1 MTDCTI
7 LATVLFLNSRFEVLM
22 TISSK
27 LQFLS
32 IKNVPR
38 LFWRSPKALTIR
50 PPFLSLIVLIF
61 GLVLFGLG
69 EALLIAAGVGVSPWT
84 TLAEG
89 ISLLTG
95 WTVGVAT
102 FIISFAVLLTWIP
115 LRQVPG
121 VGTIANAFIVALML
135 DVSLFYL
142 PKPDLLILQ
151 ILQSL
156 IGVLI
161 VGFGAAIYLSA
172 NLGPGPRDGL
182 MTGLTRITNFPISLV
197 RSTIEILVVASGW
210 MLGGTVGVGTVLFAF
225 LVGPSIS
232 AGCFI
237 LQHLVP
243 PQKN

>member
-1 MTDCTI
+1 M
-7 LATVLFLNSRFEVLM
+7 S
-22 TISSK
+22 ISSK

-32 IKNVPR
+32 IKQVPK
-38 LFWRSPKALTIR
+38 LIWRSPKALTFQ
-50 PPFLSLIVLIF
+50 PPVISLLVLAF

-69 EALLIAAGVGVSPWT
+69 EALLLAAGAGVSPWT

-89 ISLLTG
+89 ISILTG
-95 WTVGVAT
+95 WTIGFAT
-102 FIISFAVLLTWIP
+102 FIISIAVLLTWIP
-115 LRQVPG
+115 LRQMPG
-121 VGTIANAFIVALML
+121 LGTIANAFIVALML
-135 DVSLFYL
+135 DISLPYL
-142 PKPDLLILQ
+142 PKPDLYIFQ

-182 MTGLTRITNFPISLV
+182 MTGLTSLTNLPISLV
-197 RSTIEILVVASGW
+197 RSTIEILVVVSGW

-232 AGCFI
+232 AGCFM
-237 LQHLVP
+237 LYHLAP
-243 PQKN
+243 PQKSQE

>member
-1 MTDCTI
+1 M
-7 LATVLFLNSRFEVLM
+7 S
-22 TISSK
+22 ISSK

-32 IKNVPR
+32 IKQVPK
-38 LFWRSPKALTIR
+38 LIWRSPKALTFQ
-50 PPFLSLIVLIF
+50 PPVISLLVLAF

-69 EALLIAAGVGVSPWT
+69 EALLLAAGAGVSPWT

-89 ISLLTG
+89 ISILTG
-95 WTVGVAT
+95 WTIGFAT
-102 FIISFAVLLTWIP
+102 FIISIAVLLTWIP

-121 VGTIANAFIVALML
+121 LGTIANAFIVALML
-135 DVSLFYL
+135 DISLPYL
-142 PKPDLLILQ
+142 PKPDLYMFQ

-182 MTGLTRITNFPISLV
+182 MTGLTRLTNLPISLV
-197 RSTIEILVVASGW
+197 RSTIEILVVVSGW

-232 AGCFI
+232 AGCFM
-237 LQHLVP
+237 LHYLVP
-243 PQKN
+243 PQKSQE

>member
-1 MTDCTI
+1 MSI
-7 LATVLFLNSRFEVLM
+7 F
-22 TISSK
+22 SK
-27 LQFLS
+27 LRFLS
-32 IKNVPR
+32 IRHVPK
-38 LFWRSPKALTIR
+38 LIWRSQKALTFQ
-50 PPFLSLIVLIF
+50 PPIISLLVLIF

-69 EALLIAAGVGVSPWT
+69 EALLLAAGAGVSPWT

-89 ISLLTG
+89 ISILTG
-95 WTVGVAT
+95 WTIGFAT
-102 FIISFAVLLTWIP
+102 FIISIAVLLTWIP

-121 VGTIANAFIVALML
+121 LGTIANAFIVALML
-135 DVSLFYL
+135 DISLPYL
-142 PKPDLLILQ
+142 PKPDLYIFQ

-182 MTGLTRITNFPISLV
+182 MTGLTSLTNLPISLV

-210 MLGGTVGVGTVLFAF
+210 MLGGTVGVGTLLFAF

-232 AGCFI
+232 AGCSM
-237 LQHLVP
+237 LHHLVP
-243 PQKN
+243 PQQSQE

>member
-1 MTDCTI
+1 M
-7 LATVLFLNSRFEVLM
+7 S
-22 TISSK
+22 ISSK

-32 IKNVPR
+32 IKQVPK
-38 LFWRSPKALTIR
+38 LIWRSPKALTFQ
-50 PPFLSLIVLIF
+50 PPAISLLVLAF

-69 EALLIAAGVGVSPWT
+69 EALLLAAGAGVSPWT

-89 ISLLTG
+89 ISILTG
-95 WTVGVAT
+95 WTIGFAT
-102 FIISFAVLLTWIP
+102 FIISIAVLLTWVP

-121 VGTIANAFIVALML
+121 LGTIANAFIVALML
-135 DVSLFYL
+135 DISLPYL
-142 PKPDLLILQ
+142 PKPDLYIFQ

-182 MTGLTRITNFPISLV
+182 MTGLTRLTNLPISLV
-197 RSTIEILVVASGW
+197 RSTIEILVVVSGW

-237 LQHLVP
+237 LRHLVP
-243 PQKN
+243 PQKSQK